1 MAVMYNEY
9 TRTNNPSQLNCVQG
23 TPLEINGGIC

>member
-1 MAVMYNEY
+1 MYNEY
-9 TRTNNPSQLNCVQG
+9 TGTNNPSQLNYVQG